1 LIFQANLPETSQF
14 FVCRNGFGEHLFQ
27 MLIVLGMYNF
37 FGSPAKKAPFSSF
50 LTVGNTLRLVTT
62 LEHEK
67 LRRPLVSYLLL
78 IPVFYRACNV
88 TAEYENLYH
97 E

>member
-1 LIFQANLPETSQF
+1 M
-14 FVCRNGFGEHLFQ
+14 V
-27 MLIVLGMYNF
+27 
-37 FGSPAKKAPFSSF
+37 
-50 LTVGNTLRLVTT
+50 VGNTLRLVTT

-88 TAEYENLYH
+88 TAEYENLYY
-97 E
+97 EE